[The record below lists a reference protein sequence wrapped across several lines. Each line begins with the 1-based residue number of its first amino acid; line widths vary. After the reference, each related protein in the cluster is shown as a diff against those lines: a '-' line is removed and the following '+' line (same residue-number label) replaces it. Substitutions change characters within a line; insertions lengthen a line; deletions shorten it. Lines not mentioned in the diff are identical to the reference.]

1 MCHPLQLMTQLQNKL
16 TFLSVFFISASTI
29 TLSILILIFL
39 LKRNT
44 RLLQLSFLI
53 LLPFVPNQLDLQDT
67 FEQTKAVHLSSL
79 Q

>member
-1 MCHPLQLMTQLQNKL
+1 MYHPLQLMTQLQHKL

-29 TLSILILIFL
+29 TLSVLILFFL

-53 LLPFVPNQLDLQDT
+53 LPPFVPNQLDLQNT
-67 FEQTKAVHLSSL
+67 FEQT
-79 Q
+79 